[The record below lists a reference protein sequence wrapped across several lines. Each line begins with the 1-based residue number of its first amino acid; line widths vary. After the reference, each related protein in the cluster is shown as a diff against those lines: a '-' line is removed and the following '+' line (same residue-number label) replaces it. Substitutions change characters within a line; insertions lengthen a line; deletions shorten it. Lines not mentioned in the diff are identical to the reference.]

1 MKYPK
6 SSTPANSR
14 RWTIEQG
21 DVLTKLRAIP
31 DNTFDAVLTDPPYGL
46 KLMGHKWDAG
56 VPSVEVWKEVLRVC
70 KPGAFLLAFGGT
82 RTSHRLT
89 CNIEDAGWEIRDS
102 ILWLYGQGFPKSQDI
117 SKAIDR
123 KLGGKRRVVGYRPNV
138 HRGTSADHRYGYAAP
153 GKQIPI
159 TLPVTEQAVQWHGYG
174 TALKPGHEPIIVAV
188 KPRQGSFASNAIE
201 WGCGGLNIDACRI
214 GTTGGTKRSHQAPY
228 PKTADGKEDRTQW
241 ARSGHV
247 SISISEGRWP
257 ANVILDEEAAALLD
271 RQTGISK
278 SRRSRRRKTASNVGN
293 GRTLHP
299 YKSRIEAIEG
309 YEDEGGA
316 SRFFFCPKVSKA
328 ERQACTHPTMKPL
341 RLCQYLATLLLPPAG
356 TTPRKLL
363 LPYCGCGSEM
373 IGALQAGW
381 DHLMGIELDP
391 KYVAQ
396 AKRRLSRFSKAA

>member
-21 DVLTKLRAIP
+21 DVPTKLQAIP

-89 CNIEDAGWEIRDS
+89 CNIEDAGWEIRDT
-102 ILWLYGQGFPKSQDI
+102 IAWLYGQGFPKSHDI

-123 KLGGKRRVVGYRPNV
+123 KLGGKRRVVRYRSNV
-138 HRGTSADHRYGYAAP
+138 HRGKSADHRYGYAAP
-153 GKQIPI
+153 GERIPV
-159 TLPVTEQAVQWHGYG
+159 TLPLTEEALRWHGYG

-188 KPRQGSFASNAIE
+188 KPRAGSFASNAMK
-201 WGCGGLNIDACRI
+201 WGCGGLNIDACRV
-214 GTTGGTKRSHQAPY
+214 GTTQ
-228 PKTADGKEDRTQW
+228 
-241 ARSGHV
+241 
-247 SISISEGRWP
+247 GRWP
-257 ANVILDEEAAALLD
+257 ANVILDEEASALLD

-278 SRRSRRRKTASNVGN
+278 SRRSRRRNTASNVGN

-299 YKSRIEAIEG
+299 FKSRIEAIEG

-316 SRFFFCPKVSKA
+316 SRFFFCPKVSKS
-328 ERQACTHPTMKPL
+328 ERQGSDHPTMKPL

-363 LPYCGCGSEM
+363 VPYSGSGSEM
-373 IGALQAGW
+373 IGALQVGW
-381 DHLMGIELDP
+381 DHVLGIELDP